1 MLTPFAPPMRGG
13 TTESLRDLVGK
24 RVLAGLSWW

>member
-1 MLTPFAPPMRGG
+1 MLTPFTQPMRGG

-24 RVLAGLSWW
+24 RVLAGRSWW